1 LDFSLNAVSSAPGL
15 AAVVRFAAT
24 GMIDVQD
31 AKSFAA
37 QAAFPYKAG
46 IQYHFHLVIKPGI
59 SE

>member
-1 LDFSLNAVSSAPGL
+1 LDFSLYAVSSAPGL

-46 IQYHFHLVIKPGI
+46 TQYHFQLVINLAI
-59 SE
+59 SD